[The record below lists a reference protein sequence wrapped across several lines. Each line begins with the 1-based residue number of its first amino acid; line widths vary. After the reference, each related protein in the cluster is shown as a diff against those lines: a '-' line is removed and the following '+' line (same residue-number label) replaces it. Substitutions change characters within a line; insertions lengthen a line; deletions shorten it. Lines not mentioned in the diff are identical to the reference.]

1 MFPVFAVTAHPVD
14 EARKVRS
21 GRRLSVVLPMWNEG
35 PNIARTVEAAREACS
50 ALVPDGEFREF
61 ELVIVNDAS
70 TDGTG
75 EVADRMAEA
84 DPRIR
89 VVHHDRNRRLGA
101 SIRSGLRE
109 ATGDLVLYTDADL
122 PVDPWELS
130 RASRIMRIYE
140 AGIVSAYRLDR
151 TSEGMRRMLYSL
163 AYNWLI
169 RLAFGLRVRDVNFAF
184 KLIDRAVLD
193 QIELVSRGSFIDA
206 ELLIRAQR
214 LGFEIVQIGVDY
226 FPRQRGTSTLSSM
239 SVIRDMLVEMMRL
252 YRELRSIKPVSG
264 R

>member
-1 MFPVFAVTAHPVD
+1 
-14 EARKVRS
+14 VRS

-35 PNIARTVEAAREACS
+35 QNIARTVGAARDACS
-50 ALVPDGEFREF
+50 ELIPGGEISDF
-61 ELVIVNDAS
+61 EVVIVNDAS
-70 TDGTG
+70 TDATG
-75 EVADRMAEA
+75 QVADRMAAA

-89 VVHHDRNRRLGA
+89 VVHHDRNYRLGA
-101 SIRSGLRE
+101 SIRSGLRA

-122 PVDPWELS
+122 PVDPSELG
-130 RASRIMRIYE
+130 RACRIMRIYE

-151 TSEGMRRMLYSL
+151 TAEGMRRTLYSVL
-163 AYNWLI
+163 YNWLI

-206 ELLIRAQR
+206 ELLVRAQR
-214 LGFEIVQIGVDY
+214 VGFQIVQIGVDY

-239 SVIRDMLVEMMRL
+239 SVISDMLVEMVRL
-252 YRELRSIKPVSG
+252 YRQLASTKPMSG

>member
-1 MFPVFAVTAHPVD
+1 LFAVKAHPVD
-14 EARKVRS
+14 EARTVRS

-35 PNIARTVEAAREACS
+35 QNIARTVEAAREACS
-50 ALVPDGEFREF
+50 ALVPAGEFRDF

-75 EVADRMAEA
+75 EAADRMAEA

-89 VVHHDRNRRLGA
+89 VVHHDRNSRLGA

-109 ATGDLVLYTDADL
+109 ATGDIVLYTDADL

-130 RASRIMRIYE
+130 RACRIMRIYE

-151 TSEGMRRMLYSL
+151 TAEGIRRTLYSL
-163 AYNWLI
+163 MYNWLI

-206 ELLIRAQR
+206 ELLVRAQR
-214 LGFEIVQIGVDY
+214 VGFQIVQIGVDY

-239 SVIRDMLVEMMRL
+239 SVIRDMLGEMVGL
-252 YRELRSIKPVSG
+252 YGQLRSIKPMSG